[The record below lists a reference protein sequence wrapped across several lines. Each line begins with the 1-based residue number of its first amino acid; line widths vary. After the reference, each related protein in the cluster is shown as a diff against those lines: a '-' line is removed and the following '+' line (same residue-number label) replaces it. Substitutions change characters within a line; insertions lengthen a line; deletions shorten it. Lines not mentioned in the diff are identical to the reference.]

1 MAVITIKIQNKDG
14 MTLSVA
20 RGEDEAALVYT
31 KEYEEGDEIIFEIS
45 PKNAFYELMADD
57 ALGAATVYVTG
68 DVHYRIPFGERKIS
82 DSPKTFSGNRH
93 LITAKLAD
101 MTCFGSCRN
110 LAKNVMDQH
119 GETNC
124 YPHASANV
132 ETRGEAVFAA
142 RNAIDGVTVNDAHG
156 EWPYESWGINRR
168 EDANMKR
175 EFGRKVAVSRIRLYT
190 RADFPHDNWWKQVTI
205 RFSDGSEAVAEL
217 EKSEKPHEI
226 VFEERVITELTLE
239 KLKKADDPSPF
250 PALTQI
256 EVYGREAEKL

>member
-82 DSPKTFSGNRH
+82 YSPKTFSGNRH

-101 MTCFGSCRN
+101 MTCFGS
-110 LAKNVMDQH
+110 
-119 GETNC
+119 
-124 YPHASANV
+124 
-132 ETRGEAVFAA
+132 
-142 RNAIDGVTVNDAHG
+142 
-156 EWPYESWGINRR
+156 
-168 EDANMKR
+168 
-175 EFGRKVAVSRIRLYT
+175 
-190 RADFPHDNWWKQVTI
+190 
-205 RFSDGSEAVAEL
+205 
-217 EKSEKPHEI
+217 
-226 VFEERVITELTLE
+226 
-239 KLKKADDPSPF
+239 
-250 PALTQI
+250 
-256 EVYGREAEKL
+256 

>member
-1 MAVITIKIQNKDG
+1 MITIKIQNKDG

-82 DSPKTFSGNRH
+82 YSPKTFSGNRH

-132 ETRGEAVFAA
+132 RRAGRRCSPPETRS
-142 RNAIDGVTVNDAHG
+142 T
-156 EWPYESWGINRR
+156 
-168 EDANMKR
+168 
-175 EFGRKVAVSRIRLYT
+175 VSR
-190 RADFPHDNWWKQVTI
+190 
-205 RFSDGSEAVAEL
+205 
-217 EKSEKPHEI
+217 
-226 VFEERVITELTLE
+226 
-239 KLKKADDPSPF
+239 
-250 PALTQI
+250 
-256 EVYGREAEKL
+256 

>member
-1 MAVITIKIQNKDG
+1 
-14 MTLSVA
+14 
-20 RGEDEAALVYT
+20 
-31 KEYEEGDEIIFEIS
+31 
-45 PKNAFYELMADD
+45 
-57 ALGAATVYVTG
+57 
-68 DVHYRIPFGERKIS
+68 
-82 DSPKTFSGNRH
+82 
-93 LITAKLAD
+93 
-101 MTCFGSCRN
+101 
-110 LAKNVMDQH
+110 MDQH

-168 EDANMKR
+168 EDANMR
-175 EFGRKVAVSRIRLYT
+175 LEFGRKVAVSRIRLYT

-205 RFSDGSEAVAEL
+205 RFSDGSEVVAEL
-217 EKSEKPHEI
+217 EKKRKAARDRIRGAGYHRTDLGK
-226 VFEERVITELTLE
+226 V
-239 KLKKADDPSPF
+239 KKSGRPVAV

>member
-82 DSPKTFSGNRH
+82 YSPKTFSGNRH

-132 ETRGEAVFAA
+132 ETRGELVFAA
-142 RNAIDGVTVNDAHG
+142 CNAIDGFYENTSHG
-156 EWPYESWGINRR
+156 MWPYQSWGINRNPN
-168 EDANMKR
+168 ATMLL
-175 EFGRKVAVSRIRLYT
+175 EFGRPVLLDELRLT
-190 RADFPHDNWWKQVTI
+190 LRADFPHDSWWTSATVT
-205 RFSDGSEAVAEL
+205 FSDDSTEVLNLGKSCQPQRFPIKPRCVEWLRL
-217 EKSEKPHEI
+217 EQLI
-226 VFEERVITELTLE
+226 
-239 KLKKADDPSPF
+239 KANDDSPF

-256 EVYGREAEKL
+256 EAWGTEGDR

>member
-1 MAVITIKIQNKDG
+1 MNGEMRGKMAVITIKIQNKDG

-82 DSPKTFSGNRH
+82 YSPKTFSGNRH

-156 EWPYESWGINRR
+156 EWP
-168 EDANMKR
+168 
-175 EFGRKVAVSRIRLYT
+175 
-190 RADFPHDNWWKQVTI
+190 
-205 RFSDGSEAVAEL
+205 
-217 EKSEKPHEI
+217 
-226 VFEERVITELTLE
+226 
-239 KLKKADDPSPF
+239 
-250 PALTQI
+250 
-256 EVYGREAEKL
+256 

>member
-82 DSPKTFSGNRH
+82 YSPKTFSGNRH

-101 MTCFGSCRN
+101 MTYFGSCRI
-110 LAKNVMDQH
+110 LQKCDGPAWGDQLLSACVGECGDARGGGVRRQKRDRRRH
-119 GETNC
+119 GE
-124 YPHASANV
+124 
-132 ETRGEAVFAA
+132 
-142 RNAIDGVTVNDAHG
+142 
-156 EWPYESWGINRR
+156 
-168 EDANMKR
+168 
-175 EFGRKVAVSRIRLYT
+175 
-190 RADFPHDNWWKQVTI
+190 
-205 RFSDGSEAVAEL
+205 
-217 EKSEKPHEI
+217 
-226 VFEERVITELTLE
+226 
-239 KLKKADDPSPF
+239 
-250 PALTQI
+250 
-256 EVYGREAEKL
+256 

>member
-31 KEYEEGDEIIFEIS
+31 REYEEGDEIIFEIS
-45 PKNAFYELMADD
+45 PKNTFYELMADD

-68 DVHYRIPFGERKIS
+68 DVHYKIPFGGEENFLLAQDIFRKQAFNHS
-82 DSPKTFSGNRH
+82 KACGYGMLWF
-93 LITAKLAD
+93 LQE
-101 MTCFGSCRN
+101 SC
-110 LAKNVMDQH
+110 KNVMDQH

-168 EDANMKR
+168 EDANMKL

-205 RFSDGSEAVAEL
+205 RFSDGSEVVAEL
-217 EKSEKPHEI
+217 EKAKS
-226 VFEERVITELTLE
+226 RTR
-239 KLKKADDPSPF
+239 S
-250 PALTQI
+250 
-256 EVYGREAEKL
+256 YSRSG

>member
-1 MAVITIKIQNKDG
+1 MRGKMAVITIKIQNKDG

-68 DVHYRIPFGERKIS
+68 DVHYRIPFGGERF
-82 DSPKTFSGNRH
+82 PTRPRH
-93 LITAKLAD
+93 FPGTGILITAKLAD
-101 MTCFGSCRN
+101 MTSSAPAESC
-110 LAKNVMDQH
+110 KNVMDQH

-156 EWPYESWGINRR
+156 EWPYESWESTGAR
-168 EDANMKR
+168 M
-175 EFGRKVAVSRIRLYT
+175 RI
-190 RADFPHDNWWKQVTI
+190 
-205 RFSDGSEAVAEL
+205 
-217 EKSEKPHEI
+217 
-226 VFEERVITELTLE
+226 
-239 KLKKADDPSPF
+239 
-250 PALTQI
+250 
-256 EVYGREAEKL
+256 

>member
-31 KEYEEGDEIIFEIS
+31 KEYGEGDEIIFEIS

-82 DSPKTFSGNRH
+82 YSPKTFSGNRH

-119 GETNC
+119 GDHGC
-124 YPHASANV
+124 YPHAYANV
-132 ETRGEAVFAA
+132 ETRGESVFAA
-142 RNAIDGVTVNDAHG
+142 RNAIDGVLANASHG
-156 EWPYESWGINRR
+156 AWPYESWGINMQD
-168 EDANMKR
+168 DAELTL
-175 EFGRKVAVSRIRLYT
+175 EFGRPVDFDKIVLYT
-190 RADFPHDNWWKQVTI
+190 RADFPHDNWWINATFT
-205 RFSDGSEAVAEL
+205 FSDGTTETVSM
-217 EKSEKPHEI
+217 EKSVKPHTFAI
-226 VFEERVITELTLE
+226 SKKGITWL
-239 KLKKADDPSPF
+239 KLSNLIKADDPSPF
-250 PALTQI
+250 PALTHI
-256 EVYGREAEKL
+256 EVYGK